1 MKMPVSQLDKR
12 PRDMLNALGFN
23 DIEFSYDLKA
33 AWQEATNLLS
43 LQSGA
48 NLRDGGNLDINLAI
62 GGLPRSLFE
71 NPQTAQS
78 AVAFATLDKAD
89 VKFEDGSLVDKGLT
103 LAGAMQGVNADTM
116 KAQVVGML
124 PTMLKML
131 EKPAF
136 VDQVTAAVKN
146 FLDKKGT
153 ITATATPPAPV
164 LILQL
169 LGAAAGAPGAVVDL
183 LNIKIEAGQ
192 L

>member
-1 MKMPVSQLDKR
+1 MQIIDTKSGQLVFETQ
-12 PRDMLNALGFN
+12 N
-23 DIEFSYDLKA
+23 IESSWNGKYH
-33 AWQEATNLLS
+33 NSGSLLE
-43 LQSGA
+43 
-48 NLRDGGNLDINLAI
+48 
-62 GGLPRSLFE
+62 GGLYAW
-71 NPQTAQS
+71 T
-78 AVAFATLDKAD
+78 